1 MVTWTDGEYH
11 EPNIYVK
18 GIEAGGIEKKTVS
31 LMPTTILSGLDTVG
45 NNIKVTI
52 TRKPN
57 VGNDKSTSSLVLHNL
72 EVNMRRAAANTK
84 STSSQFST
92 IT

>member
-1 MVTWTDGEYH
+1 
-11 EPNIYVK
+11 
-18 GIEAGGIEKKTVS
+18 
-31 LMPTTILSGLDTVG
+31 MPTTILSGLDTVG